1 MDVEKDRHV
10 DFADAQSDFEAYR
23 DMKQIH
29 SAIQFEKDK
38 KKKKP
43 VVLIQISLPFVEF
56 LVKVNIKIIYYSMIS
71 PYRRRIH
78 FSLTFF
84 FFPYSRIYFKYY
96 QNTLLEKSQKN
107 IFEYRR
113 TNVKKTNI
121 KRTNRVLLS
130 RKTRWCGIFADK
142 YKYTGHSTTT

>member
-10 DFADAQSDFEAYR
+10 DFADAQSDSEAYR

-29 SAIQFEKDK
+29 SAIQFEKDKK

-84 FFPYSRIYFKYY
+84 FSLFSY
-96 QNTLLEKSQKN
+96 LLQILS
-107 IFEYRR
+107 EYP
-113 TNVKKTNI
+113 
-121 KRTNRVLLS
+121 S
-130 RKTRWCGIFADK
+130 
-142 YKYTGHSTTT
+142 

>member
-84 FFPYSRIYFKYY
+84 FSLFSY
-96 QNTLLEKSQKN
+96 LLQILS
-107 IFEYRR
+107 EYP
-113 TNVKKTNI
+113 
-121 KRTNRVLLS
+121 S
-130 RKTRWCGIFADK
+130 
-142 YKYTGHSTTT
+142 